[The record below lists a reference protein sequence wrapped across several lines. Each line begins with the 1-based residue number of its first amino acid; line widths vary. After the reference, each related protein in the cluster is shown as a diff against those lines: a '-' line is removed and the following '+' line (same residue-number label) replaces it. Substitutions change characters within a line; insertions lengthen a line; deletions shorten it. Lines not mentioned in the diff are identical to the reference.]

1 MKQLEKTSSFDVRK
15 GGGETVS
22 ASQVLLELEESTEE
36 VWARSGEADVVILR
50 AQI

>member
-15 GGGETVS
+15 GETVS